1 MKFND
6 AYMLSTE
13 SQLIEPNGY
22 FLLQLMNPR
31 EAGKTGYLIGVI
43 SSGGCREFTLTLMEG
58 SMVLAYGKPL
68 IPVPMKEQAQP
79 CSISSQFFVHKD
91 NPLVGGLARAQFKG
105 ANGQLNTNLQGLFQ
119 VFPGQ
124 MMVLYLI
131 NPAKT
136 RAYFDINVA
145 WYEAHSME

>member
-22 FLLQLMNPR
+22 FLLQLMNPK
-31 EAGKTGYLIGVI
+31 ESGKTGCLIGVI
-43 SSGGCREFTLTLMEG
+43 TSGSYRDFTLTLMEG

-68 IPVPMKEQAQP
+68 IPVPIKEQAKP
-79 CSISSQFFVHKD
+79 SSMTSQYFVHKD
-91 NPLVGGLARAQFKG
+91 NPLIGGVVRAQFKG
-105 ANGQLNTNLQGLFQ
+105 TNGQLNTNLQGAFQ
-119 VFPGQ
+119 IPPGQ
-124 MMVLYLI
+124 MMVLYLT
-131 NPAKT
+131 NTAKT

-145 WYEAHSME
+145 WYET